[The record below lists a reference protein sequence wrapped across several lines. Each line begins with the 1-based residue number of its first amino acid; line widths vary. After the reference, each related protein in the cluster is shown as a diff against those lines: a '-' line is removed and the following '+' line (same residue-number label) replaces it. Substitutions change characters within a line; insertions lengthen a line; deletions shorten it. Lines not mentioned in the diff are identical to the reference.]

1 MAATPEQ
8 IYQKTLVLRAQ
19 LGDEQAFNE
28 LFSLYGPRLLQFA
41 RKLLQSAPDRV
52 EDLNQEIWLAIYRQL
67 PRLNE
72 LEKFK
77 PWAFRIAR
85 DKIYVEYRRRHW
97 AIEPLDEIEAVPDS
111 VTIAAD
117 LPVEELYLSLDQ
129 IPTLQRE
136 ALVLHFLEAMSYEE
150 ISRIMGSSVGTVR
163 SRIFY
168 GKRALKQAM
177 ETRSYEPEPKN
188 TRTH

>member
-52 EDLNQEIWLAIYRQL
+52 EDLTQEIWLAIYRQL

-72 LEKFK
+72 LDKFK

-85 DKIYVEYRRRHW
+85 DKIYGEYRRRHW
-97 AIEPLDEIEAVPDS
+97 AIEPLDESQAVPDS
-111 VTIAAD
+111 VTTTAD
-117 LPVEELYLSLDQ
+117 LPVEELYLSLDR

-188 TRTH
+188 T